1 MSRVTLR
8 SHMGDDLTVVNAARV
23 SMAKESKWEW
33 TAEGEDADLHCHIQ
47 LSEPDKKLI
56 RYLAKHEHWT
66 PFSHVML
73 TFVIQMPIFVARQWF
88 RHSVGFTRNETSR
101 RYVDDTPKFFMPKYF
116 RTRAANVKQGS
127 SETQHKGSHMWMA
140 EAKTIHAHALVLYN
154 SMIADGVPP
163 EQARMFLPQTMMTEF
178 YETASLAA
186 YARLC
191 RQRQD
196 SHAQA
201 EIREYAD
208 MVAMDCQRVA
218 PVSWAALMGDEG

>member
-1 MSRVTLR
+1 
-8 SHMGDDLTVVNAARV
+8 MGDDLTVVNAARV
-23 SMAKESKWEW
+23 SLAKESAWVPV
-33 TAEGEDADLHCHIQ
+33 
-47 LSEPDKKLI
+47 LSEPVGDKIRWGLSSQDRKLI
-56 RYLAKHEHWT
+56 NYLAKHQHWT

-73 TFVIQMPIFVARQWF
+73 TLRINMPIFIARQWF
-88 RHSVGFTRNETSR
+88 RHTVGFTRNETSR
-101 RYVDDTPKFFMPKYF
+101 RYVDDAPEFFMPDYF

-127 SETQHKGSHMWMA
+127 SNEQHKDNHMWMI
-140 EAKTIHAHALVLYN
+140 EAKAIHAHALVIYN
-154 SMIADGVPP
+154 NMIADGVPP

-201 EIREYAD
+201 EIRVYAD
-208 MVAMDCQRVA
+208 MVADICRGVA
-218 PVSWAALMGDEG
+218 PVSWSALVGDAG

>member
-1 MSRVTLR
+1 MSKVVLKN
-8 SHMGDDLTVVNAARV
+8 SMGDDLAVVNAARV

-33 TAEGEDADLHCHIQ
+33 AARGDESDLRCHIQ
-47 LSEPDKKLI
+47 LPESDKKLI
-56 RYLAKHEHWT
+56 GYLAKHEHWT

-88 RHSVGFTRNETSR
+88 RHTVGFTRNETSR
-101 RYVDDTPKFFMPKYF
+101 RYVDDAPEFFMPKYF

-127 SETQHKGSHMWMA
+127 TDEVHKDSGPWMV
-140 EAKTIHAHALVLYN
+140 EARTIHAHALILYN

-163 EQARMFLPQTMMTEF
+163 EQARMFLPQTMETEF

-196 SHAQA
+196 AHAQA
-201 EIREYAD
+201 EIREFAD
-208 MVAMDCQRVA
+208 KVAMGCQHVA
-218 PVSWAALMGDEG
+218 PVSWAALMGGEG